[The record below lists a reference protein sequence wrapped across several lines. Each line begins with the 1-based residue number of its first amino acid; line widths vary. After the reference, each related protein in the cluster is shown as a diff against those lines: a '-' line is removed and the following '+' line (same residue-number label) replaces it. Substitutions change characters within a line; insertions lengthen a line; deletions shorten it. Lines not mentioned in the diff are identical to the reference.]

1 MEFQSSFFSLFPAS
15 DPVKDYSQIINSD
28 YGVWYKKQ
36 ISSVEYL
43 TLTENHPK
51 FVQPNQPK
59 HLEVNIGSYKFA
71 RIRLV
76 II

>member
-1 MEFQSSFFSLFPAS
+1 MVFQSSFFSLFPAS

-28 YGVWYKKQ
+28 CGVWHEKE
-36 ISSVEYL
+36 ISSVEFL

-59 HLEVNIGSYKFA
+59 HLEVNIGNYELA
-71 RIRLV
+71 RIL
-76 II
+76 